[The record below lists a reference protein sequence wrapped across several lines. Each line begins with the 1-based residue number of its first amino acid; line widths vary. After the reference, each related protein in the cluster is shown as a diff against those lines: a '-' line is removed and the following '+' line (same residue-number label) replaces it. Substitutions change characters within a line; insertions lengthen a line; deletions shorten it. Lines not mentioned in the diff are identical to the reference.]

1 MSSYQYATVNA
12 LNLFYLLGG
21 NWAAQD
27 TAFLGLTYQAWGTI
41 GLVLSVSAVVLI
53 VLTLR

>member
-1 MSSYQYATVNA
+1 MSIRGVT
-12 LNLFYLLGG
+12 LLPRM
-21 NWAAQD
+21 
-27 TAFLGLTYQAWGTI
+27 I